1 MIRINLLQEKKKATR
16 AAERGQL
23 TVVYGVIGIVAA
35 AAAVFLFVQMPLA
48 SEIDDLKA
56 ENTKRQA
63 HIKDLQDATKEFDT
77 VQAQLTAAKDQEEA
91 IKRLN
96 SARAVPS
103 WMLFELSNILTK
115 DHKPTMSPE
124 MAERIKS
131 DANRQFSPGWDPK
144 RIWIDSLEEKDGMV
158 TISGGAQAIADV
170 TQFALRLQASVFFND
185 VQVPNLSGAVD
196 TASKLAYYKF
206 TLTGRVLY

>member
-1 MIRINLLQEKKKATR
+1 MIRINLLQEKKKAAR
-16 AAERGQL
+16 AERGQM
-23 TVVYGVIGIVAA
+23 TVLYGIIALAAA
-35 AAAVFLFVQMPLA
+35 AAAVFVLVHMPLA
-48 SEIDDLKA
+48 SELDEIRA
-56 ENTKRQA
+56 ENNTRQA
-63 HIKDLQDATKEFDT
+63 HIQELTDSTKEFDT
-77 VQAQLTAAKDQEEA
+77 VQGQLNAAREQEDA

-124 MAERIKS
+124 MAERIKN

-144 RIWIDSLEEKDGMV
+144 RIWIDALDEKDGTL
-158 TISGGAQAIADV
+158 TISGGAQATTDV

-185 VQVPNLSGAVD
+185 VQPTTVSAALDGP
-196 TASKLAYYKF
+196 SKLAFYKF
-206 TLTGRVLY
+206 SLTGRVLY